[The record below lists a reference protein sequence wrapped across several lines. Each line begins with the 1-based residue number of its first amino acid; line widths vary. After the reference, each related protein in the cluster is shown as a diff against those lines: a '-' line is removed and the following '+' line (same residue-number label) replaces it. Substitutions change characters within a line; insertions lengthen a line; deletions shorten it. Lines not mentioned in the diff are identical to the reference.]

1 MKSRITHA
9 SGSLR
14 ALRCGSSAAP
24 LAVLVCVILGGCA
37 AGTSEPYPRLTRFP
51 PVPVIP
57 SPAEWQAL
65 RQQLAIE
72 HQEGQAIAAT
82 ARFTSPPDPS
92 AAGAQ
97 DLSAGAK

>member
-14 ALRCGSSAAP
+14 ALCRGSSAARWAA
-24 LAVLVCVILGGCA
+24 LACLILGGCA

-72 HQEGQAIAAT
+72 HQEGEAIAAT
-82 ARFTSPPDPS
+82 AHFTSPADPS
-92 AAGAQ
+92 GAGAQ